1 MATSEDYIPLTPP
14 RQMHPDVREWL
25 DTELRRIADA
35 INLRQL
41 YAPPLA
47 APPAKPEDGVIAYAD
62 GVNWNP
68 GSGLGFYGY
77 ENGSWVK
84 L

>member
-1 MATSEDYIPLTPP
+1 MAITEDYIPGVPP
-14 RQMHPDVREWL
+14 RQMPDTARQYL
-25 DTELRRIADA
+25 DLELRRISDA
-35 INLRQL
+35 LNLRQL

-47 APPAKPEDGVIAYAD
+47 AAPARPSDGVIAYAD
-62 GVNWNP
+62 GTSWNP
-68 GSGLGFYGY
+68 GAGAGFYGF